1 MIGIASVSAQT
12 TARQPHTILRSGLP
26 PGLSVVDVAAADDE
40 TAFAFHA
47 ALAAR
52 WATTSVERTTR
63 DTGQAGVRLRCY
75 LDLRQPLNP
84 PAPAAVPVWY
94 PGPAWGRP

>member
-1 MIGIASVSAQT
+1 MLRQDAWQT
-12 TARQPHTILRSGLP
+12 DELFLLLRRERGEEFLLGGGDEP
-26 PGLSVVDVAAADDE
+26 VEVFQAAP
-40 TAFAFHA
+40 
-47 ALAAR
+47 AAR

-63 DTGQAGVRLRCY
+63 GAGQAGVRLRCY

-84 PAPAAVPVWY
+84 PAPAAVPGRD